1 MITAIIYLS
10 FEQHGIPIANIQNVQ
25 DVQQKQ
31 GLHLPI
37 TSPPKS
43 GRSRGKIITMEGI
56 LTSASQKPEGQISP
70 QKMQITS
77 PIANVQITPPKVQMH
92 QISPQPSPTSQMQ
105 TPMHGA
111 RQLQHLTPVQMLTSP
126 KIASVNGPSAMQ
138 SPSSHRT
145 VIPCTP
151 KSSLGFVCRKIHHHS
166 LI

>member
-1 MITAIIYLS
+1 MVTAIIYPS

-43 GRSRGKIITMEGI
+43 GRSRGKVITMEGI
-56 LTSASQKPEGQISP
+56 LTSASQKPEGPISP

-92 QISPQPSPTSQMQ
+92 QISPQTLQMQ
-105 TPMHGA
+105 TPMLGA
-111 RQLQHLTPVQMLTSP
+111 RQLQHLTPVQMLASP

-138 SPSSHRT
+138 SPSPHRT
-145 VIPCTP
+145 AIPCTP
-151 KSSLGFVCRKIHHHS
+151 KSSLGFVCRKN
-166 LI
+166 